1 MTKVIDMKKF
11 IKGAGAKFKE
21 FSVTSWAVDNRT
33 VIYILAILI
42 SLYGLNK
49 FNTLPKEQ
57 FPDIVV
63 PTISVVTV
71 NFGNSPKDIENL
83 ITRPIEKQIK
93 SISGAKVNKVNSI
106 SQQDYSLITVEFDT
120 DVKTDLAKQKVK
132 DAVDKA
138 RTDLPTTLTQEPDVQ
153 EFSFSE
159 MPIMYLNISG
169 NYDAVK
175 LKKFADDIQD
185 RVEELREIT
194 RADIVGAPEREIQ
207 VNVDPYKMQAAR
219 VTFNDID
226 NAIKYENS
234 DITGGQ
240 IEVGNMKRTLRVK
253 GQFNSALDLNN
264 IVVKN
269 TSGAPIYLRD
279 IATIRDTMKEKES
292 FARLDGK
299 PVITINIV
307 KRSGENLIEAA
318 DKVKA
323 VINDMQK
330 AGDLPPDLRAVFT
343 GDQSKQTKTSFH
355 ELVNTIIIGF
365 ILVLVVLM
373 FFMGVTNAFFV
384 ALSVPLSVFVAFL
397 FLPVADWIVGTSVT
411 LNFIVLF
418 ALLFGLGII
427 VDDAIVVIENTHRIY
442 ANGKM
447 PIVRSAKEAAGEVW
461 IPVLAGTATTL
472 MPFFPLLFWKGI
484 IGKFMI
490 YLPTMLILTLAAS
503 LVVAFFFNPVFAV
516 SSMKPEGPEH
526 EMPKRR
532 LFRKWWFW
540 AALVSGIM
548 FHLIALSASETGI
561 VAASGEVARSTA
573 SIWRGL
579 GNLLIFLAL
588 LSILNVFVLRDII
601 HGFQHKTLPRLMS
614 SYEKL
619 LRWVLKGTRPVWM
632 MVALFLLFPVSLFM
646 LMARGNG
653 STFFPSGD
661 PNFVYAYLKLPVGT
675 DVKYTDS
682 VTQVLEHRIYKVL
695 EKEKPGTE
703 GSIVESVIA
712 NVAVS
717 ANNPEDI
724 NRSVQ
729 PNLGRV
735 QVSFVEFEKR
745 HGKSTMP
752 YLDAIREAAKGIP
765 GAEVTVNQE
774 NGGPPTDPPV
784 NVEVIGDNF
793 EEIAR
798 VATDLRNYIDTNR
811 VEGIEQLRTDVDLT
825 NPEISV
831 TIDRERA
838 LAEGISTTQIGFE
851 LRTAVFGREVSKLKQ
866 GEDEYKIQL
875 RYSDLVR
882 NNISDLMSMRIT
894 FRDFTNGAI
903 KQIPLSAV
911 AKIDYTNTSGGI
923 RRKNLKRTI
932 QLQSNVLDPSQTDKI
947 NAALGLKLDEFKRR
961 YKVPAT
967 VTVRQSGVGE
977 QQAETLSFLG
987 RSLIYALL
995 GIFLILVLQFNSMSK
1010 PFIVLTEIFFSIIGV
1025 FIGYALT
1032 GMTMAMIMLGVGI
1045 VGLAGI
1051 VIKNGI
1057 LLIEFTDELRG
1068 RGMRTR
1074 EATIQAGRIRIIP
1087 VLLTAVATMLGL
1099 LPLAVGFNIDF
1110 VRMFTELNP
1119 NIFFGGDS
1127 VVFWGP
1133 LSWTIIFG
1141 LIFAFFLTLVMVP
1154 SMYLIAERLRRPM
1167 ERFYGTKFVALL
1179 GFLGPL
1185 FFVLVG
1191 IMYLVRRIQGKRVW
1205 MGQQRV
1211 ARNSRPAITTPL

>member
-1 MTKVIDMKKF
+1 MKKL
-11 IKGAGAKFKE
+11 IEGVGKKFKQ
-21 FSVTSWAVDNRT
+21 FGVTSWAVDNRT
-33 VIYILAILI
+33 VVYILAILI
-42 SLYGLNK
+42 SLYGLTK
-49 FNTLPKEQ
+49 FNTMPKEQ

-138 RTDLPTTLTQEPDVQ
+138 RTDLPTDLTQEPDVQ

-169 NYDAVK
+169 NYDAMK
-175 LKKFADDIQD
+175 LKQYADDIQD
-185 RVEELREIT
+185 RIEELKEIT

-219 VTFNDID
+219 ITFNDID
-226 NAIKYENS
+226 NAIKYENN

-253 GQFNSALDLNN
+253 GQFVTALDMQN

-269 TSGAPIYLRD
+269 TAGAPIYLRD
-279 IATIRDTMKEKES
+279 IATIVDTMKEKES
-292 FARLDGK
+292 YARLDGK
-299 PVITINIV
+299 PVITINVV
-307 KRSGENLIEAA
+307 KRSGENLIDAS

-323 VINDMQK
+323 VIADMQAK
-330 AGDLPPDLRAVFT
+330 SELPPDLRAVFT
-343 GDQSKQTKTSFH
+343 GDQSKQTKTSFN

-397 FLPVADWIVGTSVT
+397 FLPIADGIVGTPIT

-442 ANGKM
+442 ANGKI

-472 MPFFPLLFWKGI
+472 APFFPLLFWKGI

-503 LVVAFFFNPVFAV
+503 LIVAFVFNPVFAV
-516 SSMKPEGPEH
+516 SFMKPEGREY
-526 EMPKRR
+526 ESPKRM
-532 LFRKWWFW
+532 LFRRPIFW
-540 AALVSGIM
+540 AAIAFGVL
-548 FHLIALSASETGI
+548 FHFAGWHGFA
-561 VAASGEVARSTA
+561 
-573 SIWRGL
+573 
-579 GNLLIFLAL
+579 NFLLFMVL
-588 LSILNVFVLRDII
+588 LSILNVFVLRDVI
-601 HGFQHKTLPRLMS
+601 HWFQNRLMPRLMNR
-614 SYEKL
+614 YESL
-619 LRWVLKGTRPVWM
+619 LRWVLVGSRPAWLLLAM
-632 MVALFLLFPVSLFM
+632 FLLFPIAIM
-646 LMARGNG
+646 LQQLRGNG

-661 PNFVYAYLKLPVGT
+661 PNFVFTYIKLPVGT
-675 DVKYTDS
+675 DVEYTDS
-682 VTQVLEHRIYKVL
+682 ITQVLERRIYKVL

-703 GSIVESVIA
+703 GSIVESIIA

-717 ANNPEDI
+717 AGDPNDI
-724 NRSVQ
+724 NRSTQ

-735 QVSFVEFEKR
+735 QVSFVEYEKR
-745 HGKSTMP
+745 HGKATMP
-752 YLDAIREAAKGIP
+752 FLDSIRAAVQGIP
-765 GAEVTVNQE
+765 GAEVTVSME

-793 EEIAR
+793 DEIAR
-798 VATDLRNYIDTNR
+798 VATDIRNFIDTNR
-811 VEGIEQLRTDVDLT
+811 VEGIEHLRTDVDLN

-831 TIDRERA
+831 IVDRERA
-838 LAEGISTTQIGFE
+838 LAEGISTAQIGME
-851 LRTAVFGREVSKLKQ
+851 LRTAVFGREVSKLKE

-882 NNISDLMSMRIT
+882 NNITDLMNMRIT
-894 FRDFTNGAI
+894 FRDFTSGAI

-911 AKIDYTNTSGGI
+911 AHTDNTNTTGGI
-923 RRKNLKRTI
+923 RRKNIKRTI
-932 QLQSNVLDPSQTDKI
+932 QLQSNVLDPSQVDKI
-947 NAALGLKLDEFKRR
+947 NAALALKLDDFKRK

-967 VTVRQSGVGE
+967 VTVRQSGVSE
-977 QQAETLSFLG
+977 QQAETMSFLG
-987 RSLIYALL
+987 KSLIYALL
-995 GIFLILVLQFNSMSK
+995 TIFLILVLQFNSMSK

-1025 FIGYALT
+1025 YLGYALT
-1032 GMTMAMIMLGVGI
+1032 GMVIAQIMFGVGI

-1051 VIKNGI
+1051 VVKNGI

-1074 EATIQAGRIRIIP
+1074 EAAIQAGKIRIIP
-1087 VLLTAVATMLGL
+1087 VLLTALATMLGL

-1110 VRMFTELNP
+1110 VSFFQHLNP
-1119 NIFFGGDS
+1119 HIFFGGDS

-1141 LIFAFFLTLVMVP
+1141 LIFAFFLTLIMVP
-1154 SMYLIAERLRRPM
+1154 SMYLISERLRRPM

-1179 GFLGPL
+1179 GFLGP
-1185 FFVLVG
+1185 FFFITVG
-1191 IMYLVRRIQGKRVW
+1191 IMFLVRRIQGRRVW
-1205 MGQQRV
+1205 MGQQRQFPGTKV
-1211 ARNSRPAITTPL
+1211 STTEA